1 MPHAHPPNPKR
12 ISAMF
17 TDESRQIT
25 LELRRAE
32 AELSHAREEL
42 VRSIHAV
49 ESEATRVLD
58 WRAWIQRNPLLFLGS
73 AFALGFFLGRRD

>member
-1 MPHAHPPNPKR
+1 
-12 ISAMF
+12 MF

-42 VRSIHAV
+42 VRSIQDV
-49 ESEATRVLD
+49 EGEVTRILG
-58 WRAWIQRNPLLFLGS
+58 WRAWIRRKPLLLLGS